1 MRRSCER
8 CIRTRPE
15 RWALALMLLL
25 VGCSRPP
32 GTPTEH
38 ARDLFERYVDLE
50 RQYDPALLDLYA
62 DSGHMEKYL
71 VTRAGD
77 TMELGGVSLASWKR
91 GMLPDLEAARTNGA
105 TNRYLDVSYEPD
117 GDFVRVKI
125 RRRQNPPG
133 VELGEE
139 MPVGPGPDSVWY
151 IWRERAQVHS
161 TRY

>member
-1 MRRSCER
+1 MRRSGR
-8 CIRTRPE
+8 CWTGMPSE
-15 RWALALMLLL
+15 RWAAALALLLM
-25 VGCSRPP
+25 GCASAPS
-32 GTPTEH
+32 TPTEH

-50 RQYDPALLDLYA
+50 RQYDPALFELYA

-77 TMELGGVSLASWKR
+77 TMELGGVSLANWKR
-91 GMLPDLEAARTNGA
+91 SSRESLEAARSNGA

-125 RRRQNPPG
+125 RRRQEPPG

-139 MPVGPGPDSVWY
+139 MLMGPGRDSVWY

>member
-1 MRRSCER
+1 MWTP
-8 CIRTRPE
+8 IF
-15 RWALALMLLL
+15 MLFL
-25 VGCSRPP
+25 VACSRPP
-32 GTPTEH
+32 STPTEH

-50 RQYDPALLDLYA
+50 RQYDPALFDLYA

-77 TMELGGVSLASWKR
+77 TMELGGVSLATWKR
-91 GMLPDLEAARTNGA
+91 GMLPELDAARASGA

-125 RRRQNPPG
+125 RRRQDPPG
-133 VELGEE
+133 IELGEE
-139 MPVGPGPDSVWY
+139 MLVGPGPDSVWY